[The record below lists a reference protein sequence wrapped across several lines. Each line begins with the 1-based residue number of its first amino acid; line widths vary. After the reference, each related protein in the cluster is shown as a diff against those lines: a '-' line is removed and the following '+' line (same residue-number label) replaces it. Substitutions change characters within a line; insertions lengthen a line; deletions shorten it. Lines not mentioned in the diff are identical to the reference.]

1 MADCVSRST
10 RKGGRGGKSGQGARR
25 DGGRVRGRSRSELR
39 RCGLDWAGEGG
50 QVEQG
55 RSRGPARPKGSAR
68 STRSAGRTGAEGFQ
82 GPAGPPGANG
92 APGPPGPQGPPGVQT
107 VKGYEL
113 SGTIGPGAIDGI
125 SASCPAGE
133 GIISGGAFAS
143 LGYIFLDRRVGNG
156 WGIGVDNSDFALT
169 ANVTVYLYCA
179 PGAVAAGVEP
189 SASMKSQ
196 IAAYRAARG

>member
-1 MADCVSRST
+1 MGNLVKVLAVMAAAFAVVLGASSAGAVSTGPAKADKSSKAEAAAQRGP
-10 RKGGRGGKSGQGARR
+10 RGPRGRRGPRGAR
-25 DGGRVRGRSRSELR
+25 
-39 RCGLDWAGEGG
+39 
-50 QVEQG
+50 
-55 RSRGPARPKGSAR
+55 GPR
-68 STRSAGRTGAEGFQ
+68 GFQ

-92 APGPPGPQGPPGVQT
+92 APGPQGPPGVQT